1 MIKGKKVDCL
11 SHVICLMSKDGSYI
25 KAIRKASTHLTEEPF
40 ILLKVAMWVREK
52 LALGV
57 LISRSIFPKRETLL
71 VKLVIFRL
79 TTNI

>member
-1 MIKGKKVDCL
+1 
-11 SHVICLMSKDGSYI
+11 MSNDGSFV
-25 KAIRKASTHLTEEPF
+25 KAIGKASTHSTKEPF

>member
-1 MIKGKKVDCL
+1 
-11 SHVICLMSKDGSYI
+11 MSNDGSFV

>member
-1 MIKGKKVDCL
+1 
-11 SHVICLMSKDGSYI
+11 MSNFVSFV
-25 KAIRKASTHLTEEPF
+25 KAIRKAYTHLTEEPF

>member
-1 MIKGKKVDCL
+1 
-11 SHVICLMSKDGSYI
+11 
-25 KAIRKASTHLTEEPF
+25 
-40 ILLKVAMWVREK
+40 MWVREK

-57 LISRSIFPKRETLL
+57 LISRCIFPKRETLL